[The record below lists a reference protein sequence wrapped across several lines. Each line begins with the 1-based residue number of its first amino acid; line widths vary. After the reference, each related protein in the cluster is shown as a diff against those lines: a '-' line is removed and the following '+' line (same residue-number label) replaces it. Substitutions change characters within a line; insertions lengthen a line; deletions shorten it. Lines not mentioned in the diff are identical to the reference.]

1 MGLSDTLVFY
11 GGRAGNSPEMS
22 LGRFASLA
30 SEKLG
35 CDVGFVGDDDGVIR
49 RVVVVAGSGFRL
61 ALGEARKANVDV
73 ILSSELRHD
82 VILGR
87 GNVALVSAPHYFTEA
102 PAMKVLA
109 DRLSR
114 LVPAVFID
122 DPPLIKTVQKDGKRI

>member
-1 MGLSDTLVFY
+1 
-11 GGRAGNSPEMS
+11 MS